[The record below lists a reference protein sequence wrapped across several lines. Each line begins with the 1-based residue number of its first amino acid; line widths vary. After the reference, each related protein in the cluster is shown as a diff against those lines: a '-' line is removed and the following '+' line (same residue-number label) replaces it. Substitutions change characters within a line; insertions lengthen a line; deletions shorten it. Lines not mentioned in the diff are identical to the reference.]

1 LSSLSILARDRHR
14 YLVTYAYN
22 PVSVQRGATM
32 MLFEHAQQELRRLES
47 RWMSLLSWLS
57 ENAGVSAG
65 ASARWAGDS
74 KKAAGARRGGLN

>member
-1 LSSLSILARDRHR
+1 
-14 YLVTYAYN
+14 
-22 PVSVQRGATM
+22 M